1 MSRLDY
7 LILTLLKQNE
17 ATVPVEGM
25 TLQELAEEEG
35 IGVKPITLYKRIKP
49 IMEYGF
55 MSKGIAVGRANSY
68 YVTEA
73 GLAWIEEN
81 KLRKVEKDD

>member
-1 MSRLDY
+1 MDY
-7 LILTLLKQNE
+7 LILTTLKQNE
-17 ATVPVEGM
+17 AIVPVGGM

-55 MSKGIAVGRANSY
+55 MSKGIAVGRADSY
-68 YVTEA
+68 YVTAA

-81 KLRKVEKDD
+81 KLKKDEKDD